1 MVVHHQNSIYNRA
14 SDGDIDATTS
24 LPSQTS
30 NKEISN
36 QINVCVC
43 LTPMNKLELSR
54 RSKKC
59 IRLHHRLSSNGKQ
72 KMTVDSPL
80 DGDHP
85 FSFDQIF
92 EDDTREQI
100 LHRDAVSP
108 LVKKMIQG
116 YNCSLVV
123 CGHSY
128 SEKNKILLGNKYGV
142 MESPHKTEKQN
153 KGLNHNST
161 NEYDKGI
168 ISLVATELFQW
179 MKEESSQDLQF
190 TVKVSFMEIYLEQ
203 IRDLLNPS
211 ANVLGIRRTNENEV
225 DSEWGREK
233 NEVLPKIYGLSE
245 VCCITANDIVSL
257 VKRGHAYRVV
267 RQERNRTDFHLSH
280 TVLSITIEQKNI
292 ITEKTIKNVMVIAD
306 VAGSELDGKQGSA
319 QNLKGNG
326 KKNHGTMSSM
336 VRSVKE
342 LASNKSTAWNRRIFE
357 ESTIMQV
364 LQNSLGGDSFCTFLL
379 TASPASSNVK
389 FILKTMQF
397 GMILQ
402 DIANHPTIQ
411 VQETAKECFKELE
424 RSKMEHND
432 LIHLLRKID
441 QEIQNIKKMSN
452 DGLIEAEYWDT
463 LNRLISFSN
472 NFSQDKHIEA
482 SYSPSHAE
490 SLEEKVMQLKENLDD
505 VMDAKNMAQNA
516 IDVLQGE
523 CLILRKENDDIL
535 KAKKKHT
542 LDLIQ
547 AQNEIQTLNQR
558 KLESDLQL
566 HTSRFREKEAVEF
579 LRHFRRFYHRLL
591 ANVNA
596 QGSGILS
603 DVVSHMAAAPDL
615 SDLTDIDKF
624 LVESGI
630 LEKSEIGQETD
641 TDRYEP
647 SKSAMLNSSTE
658 ANRIKNIRP
667 GHRRSKSSDF
677 ILQLENARSAIAR
690 SLSGPSI
697 SGLSST
703 INTPATTELSSPSGP
718 SETSNR
724 DLLLP
729 SSVEV
734 SHTPSKQKIGE
745 SIVASNRHIGTPASR
760 LSEKCVEDL
769 EKEVLNLTKRCIDLQ
784 TALNNAEDL
793 LDIANSKRRNHR
805 KMQSGKDLQELKEEL
820 RKKSADLEGAMWKL
834 NELQFVNQSYNN
846 QLSQKDEQ
854 ITYLEDSLRSLQD
867 KNWKMVTDQFEK
879 EHKHREEVE
888 RLNSIIDSLTM
899 DLWQDGKSKLSLDSR
914 IIIPF
919 QGSATQGRTRSNK
932 RATTRD
938 TGSLHD
944 EKTWERQSI
953 FQGHGPKSKQHVA
966 RRDNNHHSSA
976 GRILTTRQSQSPSKR
991 SPSANSSDRKL
1002 SATSPSRRMQ
1012 PRSPSST
1019 SKGSSKINLGSVNDQ
1034 LNRLDVLTK
1043 SWRNNGSIPMAT
1055 VE

>member
-1 MVVHHQNSIYNRA
+1 MVVHHQNSNYHRA
-14 SDGDIDATTS
+14 SDGDFDATTS
-24 LPSQTS
+24 LPSQIS
-30 NKEISN
+30 NKDISN

-72 KMTVDSPL
+72 KITVDSPL

-92 EDDTREQI
+92 EDDTREEI

-142 MESPHKTEKQN
+142 MASPHKTEEKN
-153 KGLNHNST
+153 KGLYHKSM
-161 NEYDKGI
+161 NEDDKGI

-211 ANVLGIRRTNENEV
+211 ANVLGIRRTNDDEV
-225 DSEWGREK
+225 DSEWGRRK
-233 NEVLPKIYGLSE
+233 NVVLPKIYGLSE

-257 VKRGHAYRVV
+257 VKRGHAYRIV
-267 RQERNRTDFHLSH
+267 RQQRNRTDFHLSH
-280 TVLSITIEQKNI
+280 TVLSITIEQKNV

-306 VAGSELDGKQGSA
+306 VAGSELDGKS
-319 QNLKGNG
+319 
-326 KKNHGTMSSM
+326 MSSM

-342 LASNKSTAWNRRIFE
+342 LASNKSTAWNRGIFD
-357 ESTIMQV
+357 ESTLMQV

-389 FILKTMQF
+389 FTLKTMQF
-397 GMILQ
+397 GMMLQ

-441 QEIQNIKKMSN
+441 QEIQKIKKMSN
-452 DGLIEAEYWDT
+452 DGLIEAEHWDT

-482 SYSPSHAE
+482 SDSTSHAI
-490 SLEEKVMQLKENLDD
+490 SLEEEIKLERERVMQLKENLDD
-505 VMDAKNMAQNA
+505 VTDAKNMAQNA

-558 KLESDLQL
+558 KLESEHQL
-566 HTSRFREKEAVEF
+566 RTSRFREKEAVEF

-603 DVVSHMAAAPDL
+603 DVVSHMVAAPAV

-624 LVESGI
+624 LVQSGI
-630 LEKSEIGQETD
+630 LEKSEVGQETD

-658 ANRIKNIRP
+658 ASRTKNIRS

-703 INTPATTELSSPSGP
+703 INTVATSELSSSGP
-718 SETSNR
+718 SEISNR

-734 SHTPSKQKIGE
+734 SHTPSKQKI
-745 SIVASNRHIGTPASR
+745 SKSVVATDRHIGTPASR

-784 TALNNAEDL
+784 TSLNNAEDL
-793 LDIANSKRRNHR
+793 LDIANSKRRNQR

-820 RKKSADLEGAMWKL
+820 RKKSADLEGALWKL

-854 ITYLEDSLRSLQD
+854 IAYLEDSLRSLQD

-879 EHKHREEVE
+879 EHKYREEVE

-899 DLWQDGKSKLSLDSR
+899 DQWQDGKSKLSLDSR
-914 IIIPF
+914 IIVPF

-944 EKTWERQSI
+944 EKKWEHQSI

-966 RRDNNHHSSA
+966 RRDSNNHSSA

-991 SPSANSSDRKL
+991 SPSAKSSDRKL

-1012 PRSPSST
+1012 PRSPSSI
-1019 SKGSSKINLGSVNDQ
+1019 SKGSSKVNLGSVNDQ

-1043 SWRNNGSIPMAT
+1043 SWRKNGSISMAA